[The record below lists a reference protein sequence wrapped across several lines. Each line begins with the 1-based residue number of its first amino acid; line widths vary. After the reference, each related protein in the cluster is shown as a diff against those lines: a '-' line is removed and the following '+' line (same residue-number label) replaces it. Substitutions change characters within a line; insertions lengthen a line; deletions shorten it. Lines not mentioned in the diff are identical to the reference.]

1 MIYYQIIDS
10 QNWKKDK
17 KCFPGVHSEIIQ
29 FDLACMMMND
39 HVVIGIN
46 FPAKTND

>member
-1 MIYYQIIDS
+1 
-10 QNWKKDK
+10 
-17 KCFPGVHSEIIQ
+17 
-29 FDLACMMMND
+29 MMMND